1 MEGVVSVIIPLYNCD
16 KYLKKC
22 LESVLEQDYKNLEII
37 LVDDGSTDAS
47 GEICEYYASKDK
59 RIRVLHQ
66 SNQGQ
71 AVARNHA
78 LDVAMGDWVVFVD
91 SDDYIK
97 RNMISYMLE
106 CAQRNDASLVIC
118 STLFDN
124 GNDLYESGF
133 RYLQET
139 CFTKEEVLREYFTH
153 GRIQTAPWGKL
164 YKKKLFDKI
173 RFPEWRAR
181 EDYAIMHE
189 LLGASDKTVHC
200 GQALYIQRVRVGST
214 EYSSFNIH
222 KLNVIECDLRI
233 QYYIKENFSGLY
245 PLVMMNYA
253 DALCNC
259 MSDICKSFVKQ
270 TYINEY
276 AELTR
281 RLKIE
286 IKRLQHENSSCNLQK
301 HLFIVNH
308 PIMFS
313 LEEHIKGAIIAL
325 KMNVKKYTRR

>member
-1 MEGVVSVIIPLYNCD
+1 MEEVISIIIPVYNCE
-16 KYLKKC
+16 KYIKKC
-22 LESVLEQDYKNLEII
+22 LESILKQDYKKLEVI
-37 LVDDGSTDAS
+37 LVDDGSTDTS
-47 GEICEYYASKDK
+47 GEICESYASKDK
-59 RIRVLHQ
+59 RICVLHQ

-71 AVARNHA
+71 AIARNHA
-78 LDVAMGDWVVFVD
+78 LDVATGDWVVFVD
-91 SDDYIK
+91 SDDYMEK
-97 RNMISYMLE
+97 NMISCMLE
-106 CAQRNDASLVIC
+106 CAQRNNASLVIC
-118 STLFDN
+118 SALFDN

-133 RYLQET
+133 RYSQEI
-139 CFTKEEVLREYFTH
+139 CFTKEEVLREYFTP

-164 YKKKLFDKI
+164 YKKNLFDKI

-200 GQALYIQRVRVGST
+200 GKLLYIQRVRVGST

-233 QYYIKENFSGLY
+233 QNYIKENFSELY
-245 PLVMMNYA
+245 PLVMLNYA

-259 MSDICKSFVKQ
+259 MSDICKSFMKQ
-270 TYINEY
+270 KYKKEY
-276 AELTR
+276 AELER

-286 IKRLQHENSSCNLQK
+286 IRRLRHENSRCDLQK

-313 LEEHIKGAIIAL
+313 LEEHIKGVVVVM